1 MPDSSSWGV
10 FLSYR
15 REDAGPYARLLQ
27 SQLRERIPDARVF
40 MDLDSIEAGLD
51 FAEVIRAAVDSCTVF
66 VALIG
71 RQWAT
76 LVDEQGQRRLDN
88 PDDFVRFE
96 VQTALERGVR
106 VIPVLV
112 DDAKPLRQQE
122 LPPELR
128 KLAQLNALEMSY
140 GRYQYDADRLLDL
153 IEHVLAARPGSG
165 TGSYA
170 RDIRPE
176 GNAPTEEGRAFAMGL
191 PQGTVTF
198 LFTDL
203 EGSTRRREAHPQEM
217 RDALARHDAIVRGA
231 VESHGGVVFS
241 TMGDGMA
248 AVFASA
254 REPVR
259 AVLAAQ
265 QGLAAV
271 DWGEVTGPLAARMG
285 LLTDEGVLGGEH
297 YLNQPLNRCARLMAA
312 GHGGQALVS
321 GATALLVGE
330 DLPDGCALVDL
341 GEHRLRDLA
350 RPVRIF
356 QLTGP
361 GLRADFPPL
370 RTLEGFAGNLPVQ
383 LSSFVGR
390 ADELAGLA
398 AAMARSPLVTVTG
411 PGGVGKTRLAL
422 HAAADQ
428 LPSFRDGAW
437 LCELH
442 PAGDGE
448 MMAQAV
454 LAALRARPRTG
465 LSTAGSVVEFL
476 RTRTA
481 LLLVL
486 DNCEHL
492 AAAAAALAADILRGC
507 PGVRILATS
516 RQALGVGG
524 EQVFGL
530 RPLSL
535 PPQEATMAAA
545 AASDAVSLF
554 VQRAAA
560 ARGDFSLSPA
570 NVAAVGEICRRL
582 DGIPLAIE
590 LAAARVAAL
599 RPAEIAG
606 LLDERFRLLTRGR
619 ADAASR
625 QQTLQATVEW
635 SYALLGEADRR
646 VFDGLGVFPASFDA
660 AAATAVAG
668 SGLQRW
674 DIMDSLTDLVGKSM
688 VAEEEGPDQTSRY
701 RLLETMR
708 AYARQQLAAVGEQD
722 RLLCRHAEHYAAFAE
737 RAGPELAGPAQLE
750 WQPRIRAERDN
761 LQAAVTW
768 ALTSSDQARPL
779 AFRIV
784 AALAG
789 FALTSPSTAGG
800 WAEACLA
807 QIGACPPELRG
818 MVIAAAAWS
827 AFFAGDIPLA
837 QRRAEDAL
845 QDPAAGDPISL
856 GMLRSVL
863 AQICT
868 LTGQPERGAS
878 IAREGLREAA
888 EQGIEL
894 LVGYFHANEAM
905 AWTAAGDYAAA
916 RQPAMEAVEVARRVQ
931 NPGLSA
937 FAFCTAAGA
946 IWPGDAQAALRLIED
961 SLALTRA
968 GAFDP
973 VLDIALTWTGFIR
986 AQNGDLPG
994 ALAALQEAMAQQH
1007 ADGNRLLL
1015 NMTLQCA
1022 AVVLAR
1028 LGEAEPA
1035 VVLSGAFSAHFPP
1048 DISAVH
1054 QDVKMGVEEAQSLAR
1069 HALGEAAYSAA
1080 LARGAAMDDDEVVG
1094 YMQGEFRRLAA
1105 LHAEP
1110 GAQAPEITAGP
1121 GAAELPG
1128 MTVLPGQDDVPP
1140 AGLARSGTTII
1151 PARPGVAAA
1160 HPPAGSLMSPW

>member
-1 MPDSSSWGV
+1 
-10 FLSYR
+10 
-15 REDAGPYARLLQ
+15 
-27 SQLRERIPDARVF
+27 
-40 MDLDSIEAGLD
+40 
-51 FAEVIRAAVDSCTVF
+51 
-66 VALIG
+66 
-71 RQWAT
+71 
-76 LVDEQGQRRLDN
+76 
-88 PDDFVRFE
+88 
-96 VQTALERGVR
+96 
-106 VIPVLV
+106 
-112 DDAKPLRQQE
+112 
-122 LPPELR
+122 
-128 KLAQLNALEMSY
+128 
-140 GRYQYDADRLLDL
+140 
-153 IEHVLAARPGSG
+153 
-165 TGSYA
+165 
-170 RDIRPE
+170 
-176 GNAPTEEGRAFAMGL
+176 MGL

-203 EGSTRRREAHPQEM
+203 EGSTRRWEAHPAQM
-217 RDALARHDAIVRGA
+217 KDALARHDAVVRGA
-231 VESHGGVVFS
+231 VESHHGVVFS

-254 REPVR
+254 RDAVR

-265 QGLAAV
+265 QGLAAE

-321 GATALLVGE
+321 AATELLVRE

-361 GLRADFPPL
+361 GLRPEFPPL
-370 RTLEGFAGNLPVQ
+370 RTLEAFAGNLPVQ

-422 HAAADQ
+422 HAAANQ

-442 PAGDGE
+442 PAGDE
-448 MMAQAV
+448 QTMAQAV
-454 LAALRARPRTG
+454 ATALRARPRLG
-465 LSTAGSVVEFL
+465 ISTADSIVEFL
-476 RTRTA
+476 RTKGA

-516 RQALGVGG
+516 QQPLSVGG

-535 PPQEATMAAA
+535 PPPEATMAAA
-545 AASDAVSLF
+545 GASDAVSLF
-554 VQRAAA
+554 AQRATA
-560 ARGDFSLSPA
+560 ARSDFSLSPS

-599 RPAEIAG
+599 RPAEIAA

-635 SYALLGEADRR
+635 SYALLGEAERR
-646 VFDGLGVFPASFDA
+646 VFDCLGVFPASFDA
-660 AAATAVAG
+660 AAAADIAAD
-668 SGLQRW
+668 LQRW
-674 DIMDSLTDLVGKSM
+674 DILDSLTSLVGKSL
-688 VAEEEGPDQTSRY
+688 VAEEEGPGQTSRY

-708 AYARQQLAAVGEQD
+708 AYARQQLAAGELD
-722 RLLCRHAEHYAAFAE
+722 RLRHRHAGHYAAFAE
-737 RAGPELAGPAQLE
+737 RAGLELAGPAQLE

-768 ALTSSDQARPL
+768 ALASGGQARPL

-784 AALAG
+784 AALA
-789 FALTSPSTAGG
+789 ALAVTSPSTVRS

-818 MVIAAAAWS
+818 MVLAAAAWS
-827 AFFAGDIPLA
+827 AFFAGDLPLA
-837 QRRAEDAL
+837 RRRAEDAL
-845 QDPAAGDPISL
+845 RDPAAGDPLSL
-856 GMLRSVL
+856 GMLRGVL
-863 AQICT
+863 AQT
-868 LTGQPERGAS
+868 YLLTGQPERGAS
-878 IAREGLREAA
+878 IAREARQEAA
-888 EQGIEL
+888 EQGIEI
-894 LVGYFHANEAM
+894 LVGNLLATEAM

-916 RQPAMEAVEVARRVQ
+916 RLPAMEAVEVARRVQ
-931 NPGLSA
+931 NPALSA
-937 FAFCTAAGA
+937 FAFCTAAVA
-946 IWPGDAQAALRLIED
+946 IWPGDPQAALILIED

-968 GAFDP
+968 GACDP
-973 VLDIALTWTGFIR
+973 FLGIALMWAGVIR
-986 AQNGDLPG
+986 ARTGDLPG

-1007 ADGNRLLL
+1007 ADGDRLLL
-1015 NMTLQCA
+1015 GMTLRLA

-1035 VVLSGAFSAHFPP
+1035 AVLSGAFSAHYPP
-1048 DISAVH
+1048 SIDPLRKDERMEI
-1054 QDVKMGVEEAQSLAR
+1054 GEAQSLAR

-1080 LARGAAMDDDEVVG
+1080 LARGAAMDDDEVVE
-1094 YMQGEFRRLAA
+1094 YAMGEFGRLTA
-1105 LHAEP
+1105 LRAEP
-1110 GAQAPEITAGP
+1110 GAQAPDSPP
-1121 GAAELPG
+1121 G
-1128 MTVLPGQDDVPP
+1128 
-1140 AGLARSGTTII
+1140 
-1151 PARPGVAAA
+1151 PARP
-1160 HPPAGSLMSPW
+1160 SRRE

>member
-1 MPDSSSWGV
+1 
-10 FLSYR
+10 
-15 REDAGPYARLLQ
+15 
-27 SQLRERIPDARVF
+27 
-40 MDLDSIEAGLD
+40 
-51 FAEVIRAAVDSCTVF
+51 
-66 VALIG
+66 
-71 RQWAT
+71 
-76 LVDEQGQRRLDN
+76 
-88 PDDFVRFE
+88 
-96 VQTALERGVR
+96 
-106 VIPVLV
+106 
-112 DDAKPLRQQE
+112 
-122 LPPELR
+122 
-128 KLAQLNALEMSY
+128 
-140 GRYQYDADRLLDL
+140 
-153 IEHVLAARPGSG
+153 
-165 TGSYA
+165 
-170 RDIRPE
+170 
-176 GNAPTEEGRAFAMGL
+176 MGL

-203 EGSTRRREAHPQEM
+203 EGSTRRWEAHPEEM

-231 VESHGGVVFS
+231 VESHGGMVFS

-254 REPVR
+254 RDAVR

-271 DWGEVTGPLAARMG
+271 DWGAVTGPMAARMG

-321 GATALLVGE
+321 GATELLVRD
-330 DLPDGCALVDL
+330 DLPEGCALVDL

-361 GLRADFPPL
+361 GLRREFPPL
-370 RTLEGFAGNLPVQ
+370 RTLEAFAGNLPVQ

-390 ADELAGLA
+390 AGELAGLA

-442 PAGDGE
+442 AAGDAE
-448 MMAQAV
+448 TMAQAV
-454 LAALRARPRTG
+454 LAALRARRRPG
-465 LSTAGSVVEFL
+465 LSTAGSIVEFL
-476 RTRTA
+476 RTRSA

-492 AAAAAALAADILRGC
+492 ADAAAALAADILRGC
-507 PGVRILATS
+507 RGVRILATS
-516 RQALGVGG
+516 QQPLGVGG
-524 EQVFGL
+524 EQMFGL

-535 PPQEATMAAA
+535 PPPEASMAAA

-554 VQRAAA
+554 AQRAAA
-560 ARGDFSLSPA
+560 ARSDFSLSPA

-635 SYALLGEADRR
+635 SYALLGETERR
-646 VFDGLGVFPASFDA
+646 VFDCLGVFPASFDA
-660 AAATAVAG
+660 AAAVAVG
-668 SGLQRW
+668 RRRR
-674 DIMDSLTDLVGKSM
+674 
-688 VAEEEGPDQTSRY
+688 P
-701 RLLETMR
+701 
-708 AYARQQLAAVGEQD
+708 AAVG
-722 RLLCRHAEHYAAFAE
+722 RP
-737 RAGPELAGPAQLE
+737 G
-750 WQPRIRAERDN
+750 QPDEPGGQVHGRRGGGTRP
-761 LQAAVTW
+761 
-768 ALTSSDQARPL
+768 DQPL
-779 AFRIV
+779 
-784 AALAG
+784 
-789 FALTSPSTAGG
+789 
-800 WAEACLA
+800 
-807 QIGACPPELRG
+807 
-818 MVIAAAAWS
+818 
-827 AFFAGDIPLA
+827 
-837 QRRAEDAL
+837 
-845 QDPAAGDPISL
+845 PAAGDDAGLRAAATSRRRTGPAAAPARGALRGVRRTGRAGTGRPRAAGVAAADPGRARQPAGRRHLGPDQRRPGAPAGLPDRGRPGRSRRHIAQYRRRLGRSL
-856 GMLRSVL
+856 RRPDRRVPARVARNGHRRRGMDARSSPATFRWRDGGPRTSCTTRPQAIRSASGCCDMVL
-863 AQICT
+863 AQTYT

-878 IAREGLREAA
+878 IAREGRQEAA
-888 EQGIEL
+888 ELGIEI
-894 LVGYFHANEAM
+894 LVGDFLAAEAM
-905 AWTAAGDYAAA
+905 AWTAARDYAAA
-916 RQPAMEAVEVARRVQ
+916 RRPAMEAVEVARRVQ
-931 NPGLSA
+931 NPALSA
-937 FAFCTAAGA
+937 FAFCAAAGA
-946 IWPGDAQAALRLIED
+946 IWPGDPQTALMLIED

-973 VLDIALTWTGFIR
+973 MLGSALTWAGFIR
-986 AQNGDLPG
+986 AQTGDLPG
-994 ALAALQEAMAQQH
+994 ALAVLQEAMAQQH

-1015 NMTLQCA
+1015 GMTLQIA
-1022 AVVLAR
+1022 AVALAR

-1054 QDVKMGVEEAQSLAR
+1054 EDEKMGIGEAQSLAR
-1069 HALGEAAYSAA
+1069 RTLGEAAYSAA

-1094 YMQGEFRRLAA
+1094 YAQGEFRRLAA
-1105 LHAEP
+1105 LRAEP
-1110 GAQAPEITAGP
+1110 GAQAPESPPGP
-1121 GAAELPG
+1121 ARPSRPG
-1128 MTVLPGQDDVPP
+1128 MTALPRQDDVSQHSRRRQAPRSFQP
-1140 AGLARSGTTII
+1140 AGWRPPTRRSGS
-1151 PARPGVAAA
+1151 P
-1160 HPPAGSLMSPW
+1160 MSPWQRLAPPASTGAPIAPHAASVATCMRSPRGAEDAGTGRSARGHSHRDGAGISRAESIWLRKRRQSRFTVVHLL